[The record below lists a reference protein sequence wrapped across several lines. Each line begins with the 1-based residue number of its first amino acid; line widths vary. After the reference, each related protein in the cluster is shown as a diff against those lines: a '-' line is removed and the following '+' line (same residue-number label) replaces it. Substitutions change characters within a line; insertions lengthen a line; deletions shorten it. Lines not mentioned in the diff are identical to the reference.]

1 VSDPRLLALHGLAIK
16 SAATPEAVATLL
28 GRETGEIQ
36 QALDLA
42 VADGHA
48 IGAKGRFMV
57 TPSGRAWLDQTYPE
71 AFAAHRDDSS
81 FTTASDKFERIN
93 RDLLA
98 LLTDWQS
105 MPAGGE
111 RVTNA
116 HTDPEYDRA
125 ILDRLGDLHDRA
137 AKVLSR
143 LTAAEPRLE
152 EYVRRLDAAYD
163 NALAGQTD
171 YVSGVRVDS
180 YHVVWHELHEDL
192 LRMLGRTRE
201 E

>member
-1 VSDPRLLALHGLAIK
+1 MSDPRLLALHGLAVK

-28 GRETGEIQ
+28 GRDTGDIE
-36 QALDLA
+36 QALQSA
-42 VADGHA
+42 VTDGHA

-57 TPSGRAWLDQTYPE
+57 TPGGRAWLDQSYPE
-71 AFAAHRDDSS
+71 AFAAHRQDSS
-81 FTTASDKFERIN
+81 FTAAADKFERIN

-105 MPAGGE
+105 VPAGGQ
-111 RVTNA
+111 RVPNA
-116 HTDPEYDRA
+116 HTDAEYDRA

-137 AKVLSR
+137 AKVLGR

-163 NALAGQTD
+163 RALAGETD

>member
-1 VSDPRLLALHGLAIK
+1 VTDLRLLALHGLAVK
-16 SAATPEAVATLL
+16 SAATPDVVAALL
-28 GRETGEIQ
+28 GQAPEDVQ
-36 QALDLA
+36 QALETA
-42 VADGHA
+42 VTDGHA

-57 TPSGRAWLDQTYPE
+57 TPGGRTWLDENYPH
-71 AFAAHRDDSS
+71 AFASHRDDAG
-81 FTTASDKFERIN
+81 FTAAADKFERIN

-111 RVTNA
+111 RVPNT
-116 HTDPEYDRA
+116 HTDPDYDRG

-137 AKVLSR
+137 AKVLDR
-143 LTAAEPRLE
+143 LTVAEPRLQA
-152 EYVRRLDAAYD
+152 YVRRLDAAYD
-163 NALAGQTD
+163 KALAGEAD

>member
-1 VSDPRLLALHGLAIK
+1 MADLRLLAVHGLAVK
-16 SAATPEAVATLL
+16 SAATPEAVAALL
-28 GRETGEIQ
+28 GQSPEDVQ
-36 QALDLA
+36 QALESA
-42 VADGHA
+42 VGEGHA

-57 TPSGRAWLDQTYPE
+57 TPGGRAWLDANYPE
-71 AFAAHRDDSS
+71 AFAAHRDDPA
-81 FTTASDKFERIN
+81 FTAAADKFERIN

-105 MPAGGE
+105 MPAGGD
-111 RVTNA
+111 RVPNT
-116 HTDPEYDRA
+116 HSDPDYDRA

-137 AKVLSR
+137 AKVLHR
-143 LTAAEPRLE
+143 FTAVEPRLE
-152 EYVRRLDAAYD
+152 TYVSRLDAAYD
-163 NALAGQTD
+163 KALAGETD

-180 YHVVWHELHEDL
+180 FHVAWHELHEDL

>member
-1 VSDPRLLALHGLAIK
+1 MSDLRLLALHGLAVK
-16 SAATPEAVATLL
+16 SAGSPDAVAALL
-28 GRETGEIQ
+28 GREPGEVE
-36 QALDLA
+36 QALESA
-42 VADGHA
+42 VAEGHA
-48 IGAKGRFMV
+48 VGAKGRFMV
-57 TPSGRAWLDQTYPE
+57 TPGGRAWLDARYPE
-71 AFAAHRDDSS
+71 AFAAHRDDPA
-81 FTTASDKFERIN
+81 FTAAADKFERIN

-111 RVTNA
+111 RVPNT
-116 HTDPEYDRA
+116 HTDAEYDRA

-137 AKVLSR
+137 AKVLDR
-143 LTAAEPRLE
+143 FADAEPRLE
-152 EYVRRLDAAYD
+152 EYARRLDAAYD
-163 NALAGQTD
+163 KALAGETD

-192 LRMLGRTRE
+192 LRMLGRSRE